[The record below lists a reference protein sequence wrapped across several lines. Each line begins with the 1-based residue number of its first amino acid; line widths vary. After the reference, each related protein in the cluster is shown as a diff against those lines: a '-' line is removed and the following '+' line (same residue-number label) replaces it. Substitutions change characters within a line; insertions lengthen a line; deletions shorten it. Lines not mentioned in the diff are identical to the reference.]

1 MFTNRLLHT
10 TWVLALTASFGM
22 AAPLEVLDENIDEHR
37 ISELMEKY
45 SVDRQFPI
53 ILSEK
58 EPAKQLALATE
69 EFLLVAKAVSKL
81 SRVTY
86 HMGNVA
92 GTGKIKVGGVWLSP
106 PGNAAKNAAREKRAA
121 SNVENARKLELLTEM
136 QGTLLRLARASL
148 DKMDP
153 ALRRKSSEML
163 EAVQLKAAAS
173 FGP

>member
-58 EPAKQLALATE
+58 EPANSNSLP
-69 EFLLVAKAVSKL
+69 
-81 SRVTY
+81 
-86 HMGNVA
+86 
-92 GTGKIKVGGVWLSP
+92 KI
-106 PGNAAKNAAREKRAA
+106 
-121 SNVENARKLELLTEM
+121 
-136 QGTLLRLARASL
+136 
-148 DKMDP
+148 D
-153 ALRRKSSEML
+153 
-163 EAVQLKAAAS
+163 
-173 FGP
+173 